1 MLQLFER
8 GRQIQ
13 FKMKSFAN
21 KKINRNKDMKIGI
34 NSRLLQEGK
43 GGIPL
48 YIKNLYTEL
57 LRIDK
62 KNNYIFFQTGENTKI
77 GSTKILKTI
86 KGTVGAFL
94 FDNFLV
100 NNLIKKEKVNVFH
113 GPSCV
118 LPLLRLKDVK
128 YIVTVHDLAF
138 LKTPQIYGL
147 LYKTYYS
154 LALKLSLKNADIV
167 ITDSKSA
174 KNDII
179 EFFKIQ
185 ESKIKV
191 IHLGVDNAF
200 WDADHK
206 ERIIKE
212 KYFFSLTTHPKRKNI
227 VSVLE
232 VMSKHKEFK
241 KYKYVIAGLIGDDQ
255 LTELRSLIKNLG
267 LIDNVVLWGYVSK
280 DQLIN
285 FYQNAEF
292 FIFPSF
298 YEGFRFPVLEAMAC
312 KCPVV
317 TSNNSSLTE
326 ITPNKDWL
334 VDPCNL
340 KDIYNKMSK
349 MIKLKKEDRDELI
362 NSNYKFSK
370 QFSWS
375 KTAEEYIKLFEYLK

>member
-1 MLQLFER
+1 
-8 GRQIQ
+8 
-13 FKMKSFAN
+13 
-21 KKINRNKDMKIGI
+21 MKIGI

-62 KNNYIFFQTGENTKI
+62 KNNYNFFQTGENTKI
-77 GSTKILKTI
+77 GSTKILKTVR
-86 KGTVGAFL
+86 GTVGAFL

-100 NNLIKKEKVNVFH
+100 NKLIEKEKVNIFH

-118 LPLLRLKDVK
+118 LPILKAKDVK

-138 LKTPQIYGL
+138 LKTPQIYGF
-147 LYKTYYS
+147 LYRTYYK
-154 LALKLSLKNADIV
+154 LALKISLKKSDV
-167 ITDSKSA
+167 IIADSKSA
-174 KNDII
+174 KKDII
-179 EFFKIQ
+179 EFFKT
-185 ESKIKV
+185 ESSKIEV
-191 IHLGVDNAF
+191 IPLGVDNAF
-200 WDADHK
+200 WYADHK
-206 ERIIKE
+206 ERIIKD

-232 VMSKHKEFK
+232 VMFKHEEFK

-255 LTELRSLIKNLG
+255 LTELQGLIKNLG

-280 DQLIN
+280 EQLIN

-298 YEGFRFPVLEAMAC
+298 YEGFGFPVLEAMAC
-312 KCPVV
+312 KCPVI
-317 TSNNSSLTE
+317 TSNNSSLIE
-326 ITPNKDWL
+326 ITPDKRWL
-334 VDPCNL
+334 VDPYNL
-340 KDIYNKMSK
+340 NDICRKMDK
-349 MIKLKKEDRDELI
+349 MIKLKKKDRDELI
-362 NSNYKFSK
+362 EVNYNYSK

-375 KTAEEYIKLFEYLK
+375 KTAKEHIKLFKYLK